1 MTATYLCRRL
11 CRSLRFPFS
20 SRGHRELSA
29 SPEGGCVNNA
39 EASFVRHARQWT
51 SPLNRLLRLRKL
63 SDGVVAQIMKA
74 ETCQMARAYG

>member
-1 MTATYLCRRL
+1 
-11 CRSLRFPFS
+11 
-20 SRGHRELSA
+20 
-29 SPEGGCVNNA
+29 VNNA

-74 ETCQMARAYG
+74 ETCQRWSARLELCQWIRETLDKESIWDEARSTDLSRW